1 MKEGANVNLLTWN
14 GKVIDVET
22 PNNVVL
28 KVRGV
33 LFQARTAP
41 ATHTGFVDRV
51 VRQQVIDTAGSDK
64 GNTKDGG
71 SKPATLETGAVIQV
85 PLFINVG
92 EEIMV
97 DTRQDLYLSRQGGAS
112 F

>member
-1 MKEGANVNLLTWN
+1 VTLLTWN

-28 KVRGV
+28 KVV
-33 LFQARTAP
+33 
-41 ATHTGFVDRV
+41 
-51 VRQQVIDTAGSDK
+51 DTAGSDK

-71 SKPATLETGAVIQV
+71 SKAATLETGAVIQV
-85 PLFINVG
+85 PMFINVG

-97 DTRQDLYLSRQGGAS
+97 DTRNDLYLSRQGGAS